1 MYIDNVLIIA
11 KGLLVEEALKKIGRE
26 VNQLAR
32 ELRDLSLEIK
42 PFKIKVIIFIKRGRK
57 ILTG

>member
-1 MYIDNVLIIA
+1 MA
-11 KGLLVEEALKKIGRE
+11 KGLLVEEALEKAGRE

-32 ELRDLSLEIK
+32 ELRDLGLEIK
-42 PFKIKVIIFIKRGRK
+42 PSKTEAIIFIKRGRK